1 MDGDAIREV
10 VAREGAIRLLELRG
24 WLMRDLPIV
33 ERRRSTAMTREE
45 GTPVARPGTSGE

>member
-33 ERRRSTAMTREE
+33 GRRRSTAMTSAE
-45 GTPVARPGTSGE
+45 GTTIA